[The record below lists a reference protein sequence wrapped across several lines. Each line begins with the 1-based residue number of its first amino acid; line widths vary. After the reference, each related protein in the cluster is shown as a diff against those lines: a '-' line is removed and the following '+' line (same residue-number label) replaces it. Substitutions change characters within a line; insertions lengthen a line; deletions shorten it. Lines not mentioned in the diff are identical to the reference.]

1 MNMKLYELTDNYR
14 QILDIL
20 DEGQDEA
27 LQDTLDSIKDAIEQK
42 AEGIA
47 KIIRTMDAEAEAIKT
62 EEHRLAQRRKAIESR
77 RDGLKRYLEDQLNLI
92 GIDKVKTAT
101 FTVALQNNP
110 PSVNVLDDTV
120 IPTTFKVHIPE
131 QWNVDKK
138 AIMQALKDGQEIPG
152 VELFQGRSLRIR

>member
-1 MNMKLYELTDNYR
+1 MKLYELTDNYR
-14 QILDIL
+14 RILDIL

-47 KIIRTMDAEAEAIKT
+47 KIIRTMDAEAEAIKA
-62 EEHRLAQRRKAIESR
+62 EEQRLAQRRKAIENR
-77 RDGLKRYLEDQLNLI
+77 RNGLKEYLETQLASS

-110 PSVNVLDDTV
+110 PSVNVLDDKA

-138 AIMQALKDGQEIPG
+138 LILQALKDGQEIPG

>member
-14 QILDIL
+14 RILDML

-47 KIIRTMDAEAEAIKT
+47 KIIRTMDAEAEAIKA
-62 EEHRLAQRRKAIESR
+62 EEQRLNQRRKAIESR
-77 RDGLKRYLEDQLNLI
+77 RDGLKRYLEDQLNLT

-110 PSVNVLDDTV
+110 PSVNVLDDTA
-120 IPTTFKVHIPE
+120 IPQTFKVHIPE